1 MKLLLKIILLP
12 FSVLYGFITF
22 LRNKFYDWGLF
33 KSESFDTPIICVGN
47 INTGG
52 TGKSPAVEY
61 LIRLLQKQNK
71 YISTLSRGYG
81 RETKG
86 FIMAGNSATA
96 SAIGDEPLQF
106 FRKFQNIS
114 VAVCEDR
121 VKGIHLLLEKQPAP
135 EVILLDDAFQHRRV
149 KPGLN
154 ILLTDY
160 NNLYS
165 RDWVLPAGRLREF
178 RCGAKRADIIIVTK
192 TPENISDTE
201 KTKITN
207 SLKPEPTQC
216 VLFSFIRYK
225 EPLPFFENS
234 LQKKLHSLRD
244 YELVLFSGIADPK
257 PLIAHL
263 KPVCKKLHTL
273 RFSDHHSYSSKD
285 IITISEKF
293 RNIVSENKI
302 ILTTEK
308 DFSRLI
314 HQDICNELSDFPVY
328 YLPVEMD
335 FYETDKKTFE
345 LKIVNYVEKNQ

>member
-1 MKLLLKIILLP
+1 MKLLLKILLLP
-12 FSVLYGFITF
+12 FSVLYGLITF

-33 KSESFDTPIICVGN
+33 ESETFDIPVICVGN

-86 FIMAGNSATA
+86 FILAGNSATA
-96 SAIGDEPLQF
+96 ASIGDEPFQF
-106 FRKFQNIS
+106 FRKFQNIR

-121 VKGIHLLLEKQPAP
+121 VEGIHLLLEKQPVP
-135 EVILLDDAFQHRRV
+135 EVILLDDAFQHRSV

-160 NNLYS
+160 NHLYS

-192 TPENISDTE
+192 SPENISDAE
-201 KTKITN
+201 KTKIIH
-207 SLKPEPTQC
+207 SLKPQPTQC
-216 VLFSFIRYK
+216 VLFSFIRYQG
-225 EPLPFFENS
+225 PQPFYENS
-234 LQKKLHSLRD
+234 FQEKLPSLKD
-244 YELVLFSGIADPK
+244 HEIVLFSGIADPE

-273 RFSDHHSYSSKD
+273 RFSDHHSYSRKD

-314 HQDICNELSDFPVY
+314 HQNICNELSDFPVY

-335 FYETDKKTFE
+335 FSETDKKTFE
-345 LKIVNYVEKNQ
+345 LKILNYVEKNQ